1 MANEQDVKTIPAS
14 DEATGAT
21 PDNSVS
27 QSTPTDKGDMIPS
40 YRLKEEADK
49 RRSAENKLAEF
60 EKADDERKALDL
72 TYKERFDKLKDQFEG
87 FKAATEQDKTVS
99 EFSSKLMEAG
109 LPGKIARVAS
119 KSTIDLSADN
129 IDSKVKEAIKHAN
142 VNKKQAYIMF
152 LDLSNAYGNLNI
164 DALTDIM
171 GKYHIPDKMIN
182 FIKRYYKNFKYY
194 VKSKTH
200 YPSSSFTNTE
210 NMYDRLFTLP
220 IYNSMTD
227 NEKNSVIAKCNN
239 ALK

>member
-129 IDSKVKEAIKHAN
+129 IDSKVKEAIKEFSEFMPSKDDKKPVTINPFSLKQPSGDTPAAKKSTN
-142 VNKKQAYIMF
+142 DPSAIWDEVRKQATK
-152 LDLSNAYGNLNI
+152 L
-164 DALTDIM
+164 
-171 GKYHIPDKMIN
+171 
-182 FIKRYYKNFKYY
+182 
-194 VKSKTH
+194 
-200 YPSSSFTNTE
+200 
-210 NMYDRLFTLP
+210 
-220 IYNSMTD
+220 
-227 NEKNSVIAKCNN
+227 
-239 ALK
+239 